1 MPEPMRRVLIPVQLS
16 DAPLPKGPV
25 RRAGGTAMGT
35 SWSVQVAGP
44 GLDLQRAVEAELDDV
59 IGEMSHWRDDSDLCR
74 FNTAPAGTAVE
85 LPADLFHVVAH
96 GAAVGRAF
104 EGAFNPYAGELVN
117 RWGFGPRNRYEEPGF
132 APPSAAL
139 TDAARERATHAL
151 TGAVVLD
158 GERRTALQPGGV
170 LLDLSAIAKGF
181 SVDKVARMLESHGV
195 RDYLVEV
202 GGELRGA
209 GVKPD
214 GQPWWVELESLPG
227 AEVPETVV
235 ALHGLSIATS
245 GDYRRFFENEGARS
259 AHTIDPRTGQP
270 IRHGV
275 ASLTVFHPECMLADA
290 LSTALTVLGPD
301 EGMCFAEREGIAMRM
316 LVREGDGF
324 RELASSRFLEM
335 LQ

>member
-1 MPEPMRRVLIPVQLS
+1 MLEPMRRVLIPVHLS

-25 RRAGGTAMGT
+25 RHASGTAMGT

-44 GLDLQRAVEAELDDV
+44 GLDLPRAVEAELDGV
-59 IGEMSHWRDDSDLCR
+59 IREMSHWRDDSDLCR
-74 FNTAPAGTAVE
+74 FNTAPAGTGVE
-85 LPADLFHVVAH
+85 LPADLFNVVAH

-104 EGAFNPYAGELVN
+104 EGAFNPYAGELVSL
-117 RWGFGPRNRYEEPGF
+117 WGFGPRNRYEEPGF
-132 APPSAAL
+132 APPSVAL
-139 TDAARERATHAL
+139 SDAARERATHAL
-151 TGAVVLD
+151 AGGVVLD

-227 AEVPETVV
+227 AEVPQTVV

-245 GDYRRFFENEGARS
+245 GDYRRFFENEGVRS

-270 IRHGV
+270 VRHGV

-301 EGMCFAEREGIAMRM
+301 EGMRFAEREGIAMRM
-316 LVREGDGF
+316 LVREGGAF